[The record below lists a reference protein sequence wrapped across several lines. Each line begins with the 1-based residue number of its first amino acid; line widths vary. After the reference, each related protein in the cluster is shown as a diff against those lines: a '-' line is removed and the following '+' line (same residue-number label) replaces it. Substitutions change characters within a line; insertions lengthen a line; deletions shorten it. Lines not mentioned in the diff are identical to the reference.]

1 MRTYEGGT
9 SIIGIDQGD
18 KLVSRSPMIDRDR
31 IKVYFAK
38 VDPISQSYNSFPD
51 IYIYSFL
58 SFLYFFSK
66 KEEQSMRCYHTT
78 YTRIHSTYLHLLLV
92 INDLNTRSV
101 PCFANRSVYTIG
113 VSIKRRPNA

>member
-51 IYIYSFL
+51 IYIYIFL
-58 SFLYFFSK
+58 SFLSLFLF
-66 KEEQSMRCYHTT
+66 KEGGTIDALLSY
-78 YTRIHSTYLHLLLV
+78 YLHTYPLHLPTL
-92 INDLNTRSV
+92 ITCD
-101 PCFANRSVYTIG
+101 
-113 VSIKRRPNA
+113 